1 MKNSK
6 QVHRSAKAYI
16 IKWAVNCSKQ
26 GQKASIAIKMPHCC
40 NARNHSKVQKNFL
53 HINSFKSPS
62 HAVYTMYQI
71 ALIWKSPVTS
81 FLWQRKCEL
90 KQTLRL

>member
-40 NARNHSKVQKNFL
+40 NARNHSKVQKKF
-53 HINSFKSPS
+53 FT
-62 HAVYTMYQI
+62 Y
-71 ALIWKSPVTS
+71 
-81 FLWQRKCEL
+81 
-90 KQTLRL
+90 

>member
-6 QVHRSAKAYI
+6 QSDRSAKAYI

-40 NARNHSKVQKNFL
+40 NARNYSRAQKSLL
-53 HINSFKSPS
+53 HINPVKSPS

-71 ALIWKSPVTS
+71 ALIWKSPVTP
-81 FLWQRKCEL
+81 FLWQRKREL
-90 KQTLRL
+90 KQTLCL